1 SETCYKIVPL
11 EIIINTSPVLP
22 TITMM
27 QMCEDDTNQTEA
39 FILSH
44 KDAEI
49 LNGQTGKEVYYF
61 ENQPDALAGNTVNAI
76 DKYSDYLNT
85 SPTQII
91 YVRVENITDPTC
103 FATSSFTIRVSSNPI
118 YNTAFEDFFQ
128 CDDPSNDRRHLFNLN
143 EKIDEIK
150 QGSPNP
156 NNLNVTFHLT
166 PSDALNGISALP
178 LQYTNVINPQTLY
191 IRIQNTDTQCVVF
204 DELGKNILP
213 PPNLTL
219 P

>member
-1 SETCYKIVPL
+1 EKSIPDIVPNLTGLTVGFFVTMDHADSNTNELPVSERKVFNASTQTIYVRVTSETCYKIVPL

-91 YVRVENITDPTC
+91 YVRVE
-103 FATSSFTIRVSSNPI
+103 
-118 YNTAFEDFFQ
+118 
-128 CDDPSNDRRHLFNLN
+128 
-143 EKIDEIK
+143 
-150 QGSPNP
+150 
-156 NNLNVTFHLT
+156 
-166 PSDALNGISALP
+166 
-178 LQYTNVINPQTLY
+178 
-191 IRIQNTDTQCVVF
+191 
-204 DELGKNILP
+204 
-213 PPNLTL
+213 
-219 P
+219 